1 MYTQGDTGFPEAVTV
16 TQLQLEDVIDQQ
28 RKEIE
33 FLKDQLAPNTGNIE
47 EKGDSCQVE
56 KNRE

>member
-1 MYTQGDTGFPEAVTV
+1 MYIQGATGYSEAVKA

-28 RKEIE
+28 RKEME
-33 FLKDQLAPNTGNIE
+33 LLKDQLAPNTGNIE